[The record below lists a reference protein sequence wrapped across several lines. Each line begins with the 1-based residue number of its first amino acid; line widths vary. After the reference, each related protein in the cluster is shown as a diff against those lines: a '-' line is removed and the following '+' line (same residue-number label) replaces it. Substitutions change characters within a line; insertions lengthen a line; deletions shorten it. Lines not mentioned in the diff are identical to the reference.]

1 MNRITLADRM
11 ITYSDTIVAFS
22 LVNGFAFLTTLGE
35 PDIRCSIANVASVAL
50 TLNVIFPIAGTYGL
64 VWLRRYER
72 QLRTVEEDAE
82 SDDEA
87 SRDVTSDPMVERFWN
102 VLFRV
107 RLGLIWLF
115 AVLVILG
122 ILGATQDEHCA
133 LIEVGLG

>member
-1 MNRITLADRM
+1 M

-64 VWLRRYER
+64 IWLRRYER
-72 QLRTVEEDAE
+72 QLRTVDV
-82 SDDEA
+82 DVDWDGDGEA
-87 SRDVTSDPMVERFWN
+87 ARDVTSDPMVERFWN

-107 RLGLIWLF
+107 RLSLIWLF

-122 ILGATQDEHCA
+122 IFGATQDEHCA

>member
-1 MNRITLADRM
+1 VNRITLADRM

-64 VWLRRYER
+64 IWLRRYER
-72 QLRTVEEDAE
+72 ELRRADADRVGE
-82 SDDEA
+82 GEPVG
-87 SRDVTSDPMVERFWN
+87 DVTSDPMVERFWN

-122 ILGATQDEHCA
+122 ILGATQDEACA
-133 LIEVGLG
+133 LVEVGLS